1 MEKNINLVDDA
12 VEKIDIDFKAMIEEI
27 KDVASVYVVDRKS
40 ARFVIRKLGYNSFT
54 VVYTYDKATEV
65 WSVCGYDSTP
75 ERVQIYIDNWGEQQ
89 ETEKEFY
96 LASHAYS
103 WQEHGFYSKNYFKII
118 SGE

>member
-12 VEKIDIDFKAMIEEI
+12 VEKIDIDFKAMIEAT
-27 KDVASVYVVDRKS
+27 KDIVSVYVVDRKS
-40 ARFVIRKLGYNSFT
+40 SRFVIRKVGYAGFT
-54 VVYTYDKATEV
+54 VVYSFNKVDQII
-65 WSVCGYDSTP
+65 SVKGYDSTP

-103 WQEHGFYSKNYFKII
+103 WQEHGFYNDKIR
-118 SGE
+118 